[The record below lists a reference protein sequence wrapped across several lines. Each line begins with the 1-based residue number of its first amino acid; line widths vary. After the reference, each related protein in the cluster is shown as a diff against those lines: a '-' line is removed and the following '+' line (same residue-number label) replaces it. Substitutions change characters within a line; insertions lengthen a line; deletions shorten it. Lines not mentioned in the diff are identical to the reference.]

1 MEYCSIKDIDFHDA
15 VVDKISLESN
25 SDFMDTIQIIMILC
39 NQHRIKLTFQNCFS
53 MGLEL
58 AMWIFGDDSIR
69 TWSFTPTK
77 KQNEAIDRFIQK
89 GFALEKEKFQ
99 FINFNLNKT
108 NGFVE
113 ITYQKVL
120 IDSF

>member
-15 VVDKISLESN
+15 VVDKILLESN

-77 KQNEAIDRFIQK
+77 RQNEAIDRFIQK